1 MESLAFILAQQD
13 AGGGLMSTLIMF
25 GVIFLIFWF
34 LLIRPQ
40 KKEMQRHRELLAG
53 LKVGDEV
60 VTAGGLLGTVKS
72 VDGPVIQI
80 DIGRGTKIKISR
92 EKIQK
97 KQEDFFDEADDNDDD
112 DSEKDDD

>member
-1 MESLAFILAQQD
+1 MELPFFIIAQGD
-13 AGGGLMSTLIMF
+13 AGGGLLSTIIMF

-40 KKEMQRHRELLAG
+40 KKEMQRHQELLDG

-60 VTAGGLLGTVKS
+60 VTAGGLFGTVKS
-72 VDGPVIQI
+72 VDGPIIQL
-80 DIGRGTKIKISR
+80 DIGRGNKVKISR

-97 KQEDFFDEADDNDDD
+97 TQEEFRGEHDDD
-112 DSEKDDD
+112 EDDD

>member
-1 MESLAFILAQQD
+1 MESLPLILAQQD
-13 AGGGLMSTLIMF
+13 AGGGIMSTIIMF

-40 KKEMQRHRELLAG
+40 KKEMERHRELLAG

-60 VTAGGLLGTVKS
+60 VTAGGLFGTVKS
-72 VDGPVIQI
+72 VDGPIIQL
-80 DIGRGTKIKISR
+80 DIGRGTKIKIAR

-97 KQEDFFDEADDNDDD
+97 KQEDFHDETDDKKSDDD
-112 DSEKDDD
+112 KD

>member
-1 MESLAFILAQQD
+1 MESLPFIIAQQD
-13 AGGGLMSTLIMF
+13 AGGGLISTIIMF

-40 KKEMQRHRELLAG
+40 KKEMERHRELLAG

-60 VTAGGLLGTVKS
+60 VTAGGVFGTVKS
-72 VDGPVIQI
+72 VDGPVIQL

-97 KQEDFFDEADDNDDD
+97 MQEDFFEEADDGDDEDDD
-112 DSEKDDD
+112 